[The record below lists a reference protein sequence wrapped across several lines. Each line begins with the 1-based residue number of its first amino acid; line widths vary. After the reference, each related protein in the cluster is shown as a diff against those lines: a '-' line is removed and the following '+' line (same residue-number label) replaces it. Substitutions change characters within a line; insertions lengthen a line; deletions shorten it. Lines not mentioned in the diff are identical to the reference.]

1 MYRLRALMYRPVPPA
16 ADTEE
21 YLHKLASKIAN
32 VKMSAE
38 IDKAAARAKEEA
50 RAKVGGAVGGCCGRV
65 LWVGWVG

>member
-50 RAKVGGAVGGCCGRV
+50 RAKVGGSVGG
-65 LWVGWVG
+65 